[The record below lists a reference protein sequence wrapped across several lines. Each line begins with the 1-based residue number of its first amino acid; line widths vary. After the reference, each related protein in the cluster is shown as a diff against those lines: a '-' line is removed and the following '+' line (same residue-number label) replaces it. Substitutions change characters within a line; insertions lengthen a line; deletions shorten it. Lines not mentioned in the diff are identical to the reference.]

1 MGKSI
6 KLILQLLIVF
16 SLLFSLTELSLANQN
31 IQKSVVKIYTTQSNP
46 DYDNPWNTSRPELG
60 SGTGCVIKDNLI
72 LTNAHVVSN
81 QTFIQVQSHGRPK
94 RFNAKVVAV
103 SHEADLALLT
113 VDDPSFFQNLKTL
126 ELGELPEMQQE
137 IVVYGFPIGGE
148 TLSATKGVISRIEH
162 QTYVHSGHEFVAAQI
177 DAAINPG
184 NSGGPVMVDDRIV
197 GVAMQGLTN
206 GQNIGYIVPVPI
218 IKHFLVDLEDG
229 HYDGFPKGG
238 TIMQTMENP
247 GLRSKYGLG
256 DKQTG
261 VLVIAVLPGSP
272 AAGNIFLDDV
282 ILSID
287 GHKVAD
293 DGTIA
298 FGPTGRINLNHL
310 IQMHQIGDQ
319 LDMEILRD
327 GKIEYAELN
336 LTTAVGHY
344 DLVYKEQY
352 DTPPTYFIYGGIVFM
367 PLTTNYLKTWGED
380 WVENAPSNLLTKFY
394 DYPSSEGEE
403 VVILTTL
410 LPANV
415 NVGYHEY
422 EDLIITAVNG
432 NEIHNLKDLI
442 KEVERGQGKPF
453 VSFTEKSGI
462 KIILDRNQADK
473 ELDAI
478 LNTYKIPS
486 DRSFNILGG
495 N

>member
-1 MGKSI
+1 MEKSI
-6 KLILQLLIVF
+6 KLILQLLIFF
-16 SLLFSLTELSLANQN
+16 SLLFSLTEVSLANQN
-31 IQKSVVKIYTTQSNP
+31 IQNSVVKIYTTQSNP

-126 ELGELPEMQQE
+126 ELGELPQMQQE
-137 IVVYGFPIGGE
+137 VVVYGFPIGGE

-162 QTYVHSGHEFVAAQI
+162 QTYAQSGHEFVAAQI

-229 HYDGFPKGG
+229 HYDGFPEDG

-327 GKIEYAELN
+327 GKIKYAEFN

-344 DLVYKEQY
+344 DLVYREQY
-352 DTPPTYFIYGGIVFM
+352 DKRPTYFIYGGLVFM

-380 WVENAPSNLLTKFY
+380 WEVNAPVYLLAKRY
-394 DYPSSEGEE
+394 DYPNSEGEE
-403 VVILTTL
+403 VVILSNV
-410 LPANV
+410 LPSSV
-415 NVGYHEY
+415 NIGYHEY
-422 EDLIITAVNG
+422 GDFIIAAVNG
-432 NEIHNLKDLI
+432 IEIHNFKDLI
-442 KEVERGQGKPF
+442 KEVERGQGQPF
-453 VSFTEKSGI
+453 ISFTEKNGT
-462 KIILDRNQADK
+462 KIVLDRNKAEK
-473 ELDAI
+473 ELGDI
-478 LNTYKIPS
+478 LNVYKISSDRLLPS
-486 DRSFNILGG
+486 D
-495 N
+495 